1 MYNQFR
7 TSVGSYRYT
16 KNSDINYDKTNC
28 ISVLTRDAFQ
38 ISF

>member
-7 TSVGSYRYT
+7 TSVDNYRYS
-16 KNSDINYDKTNC
+16 KNSDISYDKTNY